1 MRDNVGDVSKNF
13 ARGRPYVDVF
23 TVNKRVRFNFVSE
36 KTV

>member
-1 MRDNVGDVSKNF
+1 MRDDVGDVSKNF
-13 ARGRPYVDVF
+13 AGERPYVHVF